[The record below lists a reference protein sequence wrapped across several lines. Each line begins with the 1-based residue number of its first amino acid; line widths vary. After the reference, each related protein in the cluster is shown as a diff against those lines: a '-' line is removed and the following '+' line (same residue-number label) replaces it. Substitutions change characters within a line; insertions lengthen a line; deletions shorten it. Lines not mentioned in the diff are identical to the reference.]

1 MIKRLARKPL
11 VASLM
16 VSKYDMQIS
25 TSEKILNAAEELF
38 ALSSYDAVSIRQI
51 TQKADVK
58 LALAHYHFGTKEALF
73 DAVIKRRIGLLSE
86 SRLQLLD
93 YFSNEN
99 GGKPLSIEQI
109 VHAFVTPYLF
119 WHLNGGA
126 GWRSYA
132 RIVSTLLGYNLSLL
146 QEQFDSGAARF
157 QQEMRRAMPDADE
170 ASIQWG
176 FDFMVG
182 VMCNTFSEVDRIGG
196 LSQQL
201 CSVED
206 KEQACEY
213 LLSFIVAGLERLAA
227 NNKQNLNHSLSVL
240 KSLNPLDNT
249 AET

>member
-1 MIKRLARKPL
+1 
-11 VASLM
+11 
-16 VSKYDMQIS
+16 MQIS

-58 LALAHYHFGTKEALF
+58 LALAHYHFGTKDALF

-86 SRLQLLD
+86 SRRQLLD
-93 YFSNEN
+93 YFSKEN
-99 GGKPLSIEQI
+99 NGKPLSIEQI
-109 VHAFVTPYLF
+109 VHAFITPYLF

-146 QEQFDSGAARF
+146 QDQFDSSAVLF
-157 QQEMRRAMPDADE
+157 QQEMRRTLPNTDE

-196 LSQQL
+196 LSEQL
-201 CSVED
+201 CSVEN

-213 LLSFIVAGLERLAA
+213 LLSFIVAGLERLAD
-227 NNKQNLNHSLSVL
+227 NKKQDLSHTL
-240 KSLNPLDNT
+240 SILTALNPTENLS
-249 AET
+249 E

>member
-1 MIKRLARKPL
+1 
-11 VASLM
+11 
-16 VSKYDMQIS
+16 MQIS

-51 TQKADVK
+51 TQKAGVK

-86 SRLQLLD
+86 SRLKLLD
-93 YFSNEN
+93 YFNNEN
-99 GGKPLSIEQI
+99 SGQPLSIEQI
-109 VHAFVTPYLF
+109 VHAFVMPYLF

-132 RIVSTLLGYNLSLL
+132 RIVSTLLGYNLPLL
-146 QEQFDSGAARF
+146 QDQFDAGAQRF
-157 QQEMRRAMPDADE
+157 QQEMRRTMPDADE

-182 VMCNTFSEVDRIGG
+182 VMCNTFSEVNRIGG
-196 LSQQL
+196 LSQQR
-201 CSVED
+201 CSVEN

-213 LLSFIVAGLERLAA
+213 LLSFIVAGLESLSA
-227 NNKQNLNHSLSVL
+227 NKKQTLSHSLSIL
-240 KSLNPLDNT
+240 KSLNPLSSDSD
-249 AET
+249 